1 MSSTGGGGGDGVVVS
16 AAAAVNRWNG
26 RPYSQTYHKISNKRT
41 TLPIRH
47 KKDDFLQLLNT
58 NQTLIVVAPPGSGK
72 STQIPQ
78 FVLESLYRHDR
89 TDQKMMIGCTQPRR
103 LAAMSVSRRVAA
115 EMDVAVG
122 EEVGY
127 KIRYQDCSGER
138 TVVKYLTDGAL
149 VREAMADPWLARY
162 KVVIVDEAHERSLG
176 TDVLLGIMKESVLR
190 NRPDLK
196 LVVMSATA
204 SEGEKVQAYFN
215 GAAALMKVPREKAHP
230 VEIVYAQESVR
241 DYLGAA
247 VRKAVEVH
255 LCEPPGD
262 VLVFVAGEEEI
273 EAACR
278 EIDEQVGNLG
288 GDRVGPV
295 KVVALHSALLE
306 TMQEEIFDHSRRL
319 PPGRMIVVSTSIA
332 ETSLA
337 IDGIV
342 YVIDPGFDKQNVE
355 SLVVSPISK
364 ARALQRSGVAGRTQ
378 AGKCFRLYTE
388 RTFNDEMPTET
399 DPEIL
404 RSNLANVVLT
414 LKKMGIHDL
423 VHFGFMDPP
432 APEALTRALEELNGL
447 GALDDEGNLTKLG
460 EMMSEFPL
468 EPQLSKK
475 LVVSPEFNCSNEIL
489 SILSMLSVPNCFLR
503 PREEAQKAAADE
515 AKARFSHID
524 GNGDH
529 LTLLNVYNAYK
540 QNEDPQWCLD
550 NFVDPKA
557 LKAADNVRQQLARI
571 MARLNLKLCSTD
583 VNNTDYYV
591 NIRKAM
597 QAGG

>member
-1 MSSTGGGGGDGVVVS
+1 
-16 AAAAVNRWNG
+16 
-26 RPYSQTYHKISNKRT
+26 
-41 TLPIRH
+41 
-47 KKDDFLQLLNT
+47 
-58 NQTLIVVAPPGSGK
+58 
-72 STQIPQ
+72 
-78 FVLESLYRHDR
+78 
-89 TDQKMMIGCTQPRR
+89 
-103 LAAMSVSRRVAA
+103 
-115 EMDVAVG
+115 
-122 EEVGY
+122 
-127 KIRYQDCSGER
+127 
-138 TVVKYLTDGAL
+138 
-149 VREAMADPWLARY
+149 
-162 KVVIVDEAHERSLG
+162 
-176 TDVLLGIMKESVLR
+176 
-190 NRPDLK
+190 
-196 LVVMSATA
+196 
-204 SEGEKVQAYFN
+204 
-215 GAAALMKVPREKAHP
+215 
-230 VEIVYAQESVR
+230 
-241 DYLGAA
+241 
-247 VRKAVEVH
+247 
-255 LCEPPGD
+255 
-262 VLVFVAGEEEI
+262 
-273 EAACR
+273 
-278 EIDEQVGNLG
+278 
-288 GDRVGPV
+288 
-295 KVVALHSALLE
+295 
-306 TMQEEIFDHSRRL
+306 MQEEIFDHSRRL
-319 PPGRMIVVSTSIA
+319 PSGRMIVVSTNIA

-378 AGKCFRLYTE
+378 PGKCFRLYTE

-423 VHFGFMDPP
+423 VHFGFLDPP
-432 APEALTRALEELNGL
+432 TPEALTRALEELNGL

-468 EPQLSKK
+468 EPRLSKK

-489 SILSMLSVPNCFLR
+489 SILCMLSVPNCFLR

-583 VNNTDYYV
+583 VNNTDYCV
-591 NIRKAM
+591 NIRMAM

>member
-1 MSSTGGGGGDGVVVS
+1 MSSTGCGGGGGGGGGGGDGVAVS
-16 AAAAVNRWNG
+16 AAASAASVNRWNG
-26 RPYSQTYHKISNKRT
+26 RPYSQTYHKISHKRT
-41 TLPIRH
+41 TLPI
-47 KKDDFLQLLNT
+47 
-58 NQTLIVVAPPGSGK
+58 P
-72 STQIPQ
+72 
-78 FVLESLYRHDR
+78 
-89 TDQKMMIGCTQPRR
+89 
-103 LAAMSVSRRVAA
+103 
-115 EMDVAVG
+115 
-122 EEVGY
+122 
-127 KIRYQDCSGER
+127 
-138 TVVKYLTDGAL
+138 
-149 VREAMADPWLARY
+149 
-162 KVVIVDEAHERSLG
+162 
-176 TDVLLGIMKESVLR
+176 
-190 NRPDLK
+190 
-196 LVVMSATA
+196 
-204 SEGEKVQAYFN
+204 
-215 GAAALMKVPREKAHP
+215 
-230 VEIVYAQESVR
+230 
-241 DYLGAA
+241 
-247 VRKAVEVH
+247 
-255 LCEPPGD
+255 
-262 VLVFVAGEEEI
+262 
-273 EAACR
+273 
-278 EIDEQVGNLG
+278 
-288 GDRVGPV
+288 
-295 KVVALHSALLE
+295 
-306 TMQEEIFDHSRRL
+306 
-319 PPGRMIVVSTSIA
+319 
-332 ETSLA
+332 
-337 IDGIV
+337 
-342 YVIDPGFDKQNVE
+342 

-378 AGKCFRLYTE
+378 PGKCFRLYTE

-468 EPQLSKK
+468 EPWLSKK

-557 LKAADNVRQQLARI
+557 LKAADNVAFRAKVGKQSQLPHKGIIPGNSERC
-571 MARLNLKLCSTD
+571 KLCVMSGATATFSKTASLSGAD
-583 VNNTDYYV
+583 
-591 NIRKAM
+591 IMKAS
-597 QAGG
+597 GFTGSS